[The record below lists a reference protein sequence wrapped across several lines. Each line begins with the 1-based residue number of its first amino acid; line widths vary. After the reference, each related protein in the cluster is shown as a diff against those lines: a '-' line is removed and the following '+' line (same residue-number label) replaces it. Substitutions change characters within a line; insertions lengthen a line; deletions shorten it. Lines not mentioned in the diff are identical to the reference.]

1 MRGSRKR
8 APYYFKVHV
17 ILLGT
22 AAGGGFPQWNCW
34 CPTCRIARRE
44 PDRARPRSQSS
55 AAVSAD
61 GRRWFLLNASP
72 DVHAQLSHL
81 PASEPAGP
89 RHVPVEGV
97 VLTDAELD
105 HTLGIVLLRE
115 GRYLQVYA
123 APAVQSVIDHDSRLL
138 PVTRA
143 FAEVKVTSLELERST
158 PLLYRDACPS
168 GLSVTAFAVPA
179 DPPRF
184 ASHEQAGHTVGLLVR
199 DENTGGTC
207 AFVPGCG
214 GLDRGLLDRLAGA
227 ELVLFDGTFWS
238 DDEMI
243 TLGLG
248 ERTARQMDHLPISG
262 PDGSLERLAALPGGR
277 KVYTHINNTNPMLVE
292 DSPQR
297 LLVQRLGLAV
307 GEDGMRF
314 TL

>member
-1 MRGSRKR
+1 
-8 APYYFKVHV
+8 VQV

-44 PDRARPRSQSS
+44 PARARPRSQSS

-72 DVHAQLSHL
+72 DVHAQLARI
-81 PASEPAGP
+81 PGPEPRGM
-89 RHVPVEGV
+89 RHVPIEGV

-115 GRYLQVYA
+115 GRYLQLYA
-123 APAVQSVIDHDSRLL
+123 TPAAQSVIERDSSML

-143 FAEVKVTSLELERST
+143 FAEVRVEPLAIGGST
-158 PLLYRDACPS
+158 ALGYRDGCPA
-168 GLSVTAFAVPA
+168 GLTVTAFPVPA
-179 DPPRF
+179 GPPRF
-184 ASHEQAGHTVGLLVR
+184 ASEALPGHTVGLLVR
-199 DENTGGTC
+199 DDATGGVC

-214 GLDRGLLDRLAGA
+214 GLDRTLLDRLAGA
-227 ELVLFDGTFWS
+227 ELVLFDGTFWT
-238 DDEMI
+238 DDELI
-243 TLGLG
+243 ALGIG
-248 ERTARQMDHLPISG
+248 QRTARAMDHLPVSG
-262 PDGSLERLAALPGGR
+262 PDGSLEQLAALPAR
-277 KVYTHINNTNPMLVE
+277 HRVYTHINNTNPMLIE

-297 LLVQRLGLAV
+297 LEVERHGLVV
-307 GEDGMRF
+307 GADGMRF